1 MATNILSNNTPT
13 NDQKNVFDAVFCD
26 IYYCHKIHCSC
37 KKCHHLKMSVWWPD
51 HGQCWTYSTWLEFNV
66 MLLHWFITYNN
77 TGHDEGSFDQ
87 DYAIKVYV
95 KSFIC
100 LLKYLSLPWLSCNLP
115 IRVIYEE
122 AQSWKIAVHDWLWCQ
137 HLTRRHN
144 SVTRDYQQQLVFS
157 SSKINQFDGTKKW
170 FSHAVETIF
179 HDWKWLIFTR
189 INLKLTAQCEEGN

>member
-1 MATNILSNNTPT
+1 MLISHVYPGYLWVPCITRDHLNSGRWLPTYYLTTHQLMIRRMFLIL
-13 NDQKNVFDAVFCD
+13 FCD

-77 TGHDEGSFDQ
+77 TEHDEGWFDQ

-122 AQSWKIAVHDWLWCQ
+122 
-137 HLTRRHN
+137 T
-144 SVTRDYQQQLVFS
+144 
-157 SSKINQFDGTKKW
+157 
-170 FSHAVETIF
+170 
-179 HDWKWLIFTR
+179 
-189 INLKLTAQCEEGN
+189 

>member
-51 HGQCWTYSTWLEFNV
+51 HGHCWTYSTWLEFNV

-77 TGHDEGSFDQ
+77 TEHDEGSFDQ

-100 LLKYLSLPWLSCNLP
+100 LLRSLSLPWLSCNLP
-115 IRVIYEE
+115 IRVIYERPKVE
-122 AQSWKIAVHDWLWCQ
+122 KLQSMTDCGVNIWPGDMTLQRPEIISNNLCSALPR
-137 HLTRRHN
+137 L
-144 SVTRDYQQQLVFS
+144 
-157 SSKINQFDGTKKW
+157 
-170 FSHAVETIF
+170 
-179 HDWKWLIFTR
+179 
-189 INLKLTAQCEEGN
+189 INLMELKIDSLMQWKQFFMIEND